1 MSASWAQPWPLPSH
15 WRCLCFPELQEGGR
29 QLPVP
34 GSLLLKQLP
43 ADPCS
48 QFLFLAVA
56 EAGLWELHGIS
67 WGAHWSR
74 GCHCLVPAPTLPVPS
89 VSHQPCLLPPAC
101 SRPHGRNAQDSP
113 TLGCHWVFMCLQFF
127 SLCNSFKNLSA
138 MDIDFTD

>member
-89 VSHQPCLLPPAC
+89 VFLTSLACFRQPAAGPMAEMLKTLL
-101 SRPHGRNAQDSP
+101 
-113 TLGCHWVFMCLQFF
+113 HWVVTGFLCVYNFLVFVILLKICLQW
-127 SLCNSFKNLSA
+127 
-138 MDIDFTD
+138 I